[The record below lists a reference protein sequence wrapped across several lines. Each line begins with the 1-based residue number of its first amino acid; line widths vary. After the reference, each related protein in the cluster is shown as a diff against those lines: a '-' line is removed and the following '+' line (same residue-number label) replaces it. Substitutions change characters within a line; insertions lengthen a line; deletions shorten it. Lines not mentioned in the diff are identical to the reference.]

1 MSTRK
6 VNTIPGRRTRAI
18 SRQTILNPAGGLN
31 NNGSPSL
38 IDDKQWAD
46 LLNIQFDEGGV
57 ARKRMGFTSFAGT
70 LTSAH
75 GLGALKTSSVNN
87 LVTIDNTTFKYY
99 AGSAWAAVSTISFT
113 ANLETSFTQ
122 ARSKVYIWNGT
133 DGGAEWDGTTLARP
147 GTMPSAKFSVFY
159 NGYHVAGGTGTQTA
173 RLYFSDVSNAS
184 TFTSS
189 GTFSGYTWDS
199 TNVPGA
205 TVFNTSGAQ
214 FIDISPGDGEK
225 ITGLGIFSDT
235 LIVFKENSVYQ
246 LSLTFSGSTMT
257 PSVLPITKSTGCVA
271 SRSIVNVENDLYFL
285 SREGVRVLGNQAN
298 YFNSIRTSIISRNI
312 DPTIQ
317 SIKSDSYDKSTA
329 VYFNKE
335 YILNVPDSSG
345 NITVTLSYHREFQAW
360 SIWSNINA
368 DSMIK
373 YIDSNNNQRLIFN
386 TETGTQMYE
395 FTPGVYTDNGVA
407 ITSYLLSKVF
417 DFKNPDITKYFVD
430 LGLIFRTISGEVNLE
445 IFTQGN
451 VLFGGTVGIGGNTVT
466 DGMGITVLGYSV
478 LGTGGGTVDPN
489 TEAFADLVK
498 RIMIKTKSTSIRFRI
513 ENDRNNEN
521 FVLLG
526 FIHAFYPYSHY
537 FFDSDSKIYL

>member
-1 MSTRK
+1 MSSRK
-6 VNTIPGRRTRAI
+6 VRAIPGRRTRPI
-18 SRQTILNPAGGLN
+18 SRQIILNPAGGLN

-38 IDDKQWAD
+38 IDDRQWSD
-46 LLNIQFDEGGV
+46 LLNVQFDEGGV
-57 ARKRMGFTSFAGT
+57 VRKRMGFKTFAGT
-70 LTSAH
+70 LTQARGIGS
-75 GLGALKTSSVNN
+75 LRTSSVNN

-99 AGSAWAAVSTISFT
+99 PGTSWTSVGTVSFT
-113 ANLETSFTQ
+113 ANKETSFTQ

-133 DGGAEWDGTTLARP
+133 EGGTEWDGVTLGRP

-159 NGYHVAGGTGTQTA
+159 NGYHVAAGTGTQTT

-184 TFTSS
+184 IFTSS
-189 GTFSGYTWDS
+189 GTISGITWDS

-246 LSLTFSGSTMT
+246 LTLTFSGTTMT
-257 PSVLPITKSTGCVA
+257 PQVLPITKSTGCV
-271 SRSIVNVENDLYFL
+271 SHRSIVNVENDLYFL

-298 YFNSIRTSIISRNI
+298 YFNSIRTSILSRQI
-312 DPTIQ
+312 DPIIQ
-317 SIKSDSYDKSTA
+317 SMKSDSYDKSTA
-329 VYFNKE
+329 VYFDKE
-335 YILNVPDSSG
+335 YIINIPDSSG
-345 NITVTLSYHREFQAW
+345 AISVTLSYHREFQAW
-360 SIWSNINA
+360 SKWSNINA

-373 YIDSNNNQRLIFN
+373 YIDSNNNERLVFN

-395 FTPGVYTDNGVA
+395 FTPGIYSDNGVG
-407 ITSYLLSKVF
+407 ISSYVLSKVF

-430 LGLIFRTISGEVNLE
+430 LGLIFRTISGEVELE
-445 IFTQGN
+445 LFTQGN
-451 VLFGGTVGIGGNTVT
+451 VLFGGTAAIGGNPVT
-466 DGMGITVLGYSV
+466 DGMGMTMLGYTVLGQ
-478 LGTGGGTVDPN
+478 GGGTVSPD
-489 TEAFADLVK
+489 TEAFSDLVK
-498 RIMIKTKSTSIRFRI
+498 RVVIKTKSTNIRFKI
-513 ENDRNNEN
+513 SNDNNNEN